1 MKRLATSPYTV
12 LVFAAVAALS
22 ALVFGP
28 GSSPPQAPVPDPLA
42 ALASPTLCPSY
53 DVAFWSRLA
62 AVDPQRVKEARVY
75 CATHHG
81 RPNCQALATASFL
94 STLTGVQA
102 PGGEGLPGPSPSSAA
117 PRERRLSRS
126 PEWI

>member
-1 MKRLATSPYTV
+1 MKRLAASPYTV
-12 LVFAAVAALS
+12 LVLAAVAALL
-22 ALVFGP
+22 ALVFGQ
-28 GSSPPQAPVPDPLA
+28 GSSPQAPAPDPLA
-42 ALASPTLCPSY
+42 ALSSPTLCPSY

-62 AVDPQRVKEARVY
+62 AVDPQRVKEARAY

-94 STLTGVQA
+94 STLTRDQA

-117 PRERRLSRS
+117 TPRTPSF
-126 PEWI
+126 PEP